1 MKICIF
7 SDPHWCSFSSIVTDM
22 GERFSVRLEHLIDS
36 INFVERQAELNDCDS
51 IFCLGDF
58 FDKALLSSDELTALN
73 KIEWSP
79 IPHVFLVG
87 NHEITTSDISRSS
100 THVFNLIPNCTVID
114 KPVQYEYEGKILAF
128 LPYLG
133 KAPKHISD
141 YLPPTDLSRVIFSH
155 NDLKG
160 VNFGHFISKNGLE
173 LSDIEANCD
182 LFLNGH
188 LHNFG
193 VFGDKVFNVGNICG
207 QNFSEDAFTYTHNMF
222 ILDLNT
228 LNFDRIENPYSFN
241 FYKIDLTTNNNLTDL
256 CDILN
261 KVSNNAVCTI
271 KCYSNEKQELKDI
284 LDSSNKIIKYRLI
297 IENVNYD
304 KVVSKME
311 KTTVDHCAQFSSYII
326 LKYGSSNEKLIEELS
341 KVVSNEN

>member
-7 SDPHWCSFSSIVTDM
+7 SDPHWCSFSSIVTDV
-22 GERFSVRLEHLIDS
+22 GESFSVRLEHLIDS

-114 KPVQYEYEGKILAF
+114 KPIQYEYEGKTLAF

-173 LSDIEANCD
+173 LEDIENNCS

-188 LHNFG
+188 LHNCGMFG
-193 VFGDKVFNVGNICG
+193 SKVFNVGNVCG
-207 QNFSEDAFTYTHNMF
+207 QNFSENATLYSHNLY
-222 ILDLNT
+222 ILDLDT
-228 LNFDRIENPYSFN
+228 LTFERIENPYSLN
-241 FYKIDLTTNNNLTDL
+241 FYKFDLIENHLDDLT
-256 CDILN
+256 DILFH
-261 KVSNNAVCTI
+261 VSNNSVCTI
-271 KCYSNEKQELKDI
+271 KCLDNEKAELKEI
-284 LDSSNKIIKYRLI
+284 LDNSDKIIKYRLI
-297 IENVNYD
+297 IENVDYG
-304 KVVSKME
+304 KVVSEME